1 LGDLLGVLLVALEY
15 LETRGQKVLQLG
27 IAGLGDRNCLER
39 VVDYL
44 MAAGLVVGV
53 RFLEGRAA
61 ELAEAS

>member
-27 IAGLGDRNCLER
+27 IAGLGDRNGLER

-44 MAAGLVVGV
+44 MVAGLVVGV